1 MLTYV
6 EIRVPSSR
14 GGPTAQPD
22 AERCCYPRPVLATF
36 VLFWILQAPSFAYDT
51 ARPLDVRP
59 AGDGAGATVRE
70 LTYAT
75 LDGGRNAAT
84 LVTPAS
90 ARAPHPA
97 VLFVHWYEPPKPTS
111 NRTEFIEEAIELASS
126 GVVSLLID
134 TPWSREDWFPTRDSA
149 RDYEFSVGQVKELR
163 RAIDVLLAQPGI
175 DRTRVGYV
183 GHDFGAMYGALA
195 VAADPR
201 VTHFVYIAGT
211 RSFSD
216 WFLFAP
222 ERKGADRDAF
232 IARLA
237 PLDPIAY
244 LPKISPRPIL
254 MQFGGKDRFVSN
266 EAAAA
271 QADAVSG
278 PKTVKIY
285 KEAEHELTAEARQD
299 RLAWLRQQF
308 DARQ

>member
-1 MLTYV
+1 MLSTL
-6 EIRVPSSR
+6 ILLS
-14 GGPTAQPD
+14 
-22 AERCCYPRPVLATF
+22 
-36 VLFWILQAPSFAYDT
+36 ILQAPSFAYDT

-59 AGDGAGATVRE
+59 AADGAGATVRE

-90 ARAPHPA
+90 ARGPHPA

-111 NRTEFIEEAIELASS
+111 NRTEFIEDAIELASS

-134 TPWSREDWFPTRDSA
+134 TPWSREDWFPTRDNA
-149 RDYEFSVGQVKELR
+149 RDYEFSVAQVKELR
-163 RAIDVLLAQPGI
+163 RAVDVLLAQPGV
-175 DRTRVGYV
+175 DRTRVAFV
-183 GHDFGAMYGALA
+183 GHDFGAMYGTLA
-195 VAADPR
+195 VAADQR
-201 VTHFVYIAGT
+201 VTHFVYMAGT

-254 MQFGGKDRFVSN
+254 MQFGGKDRFVSK
-266 EAAAA
+266 EAATA

-285 KEAEHELTAEARQD
+285 EGAEHELTAEARQD
-299 RLAWLRQQF
+299 RLTWLRQQF
-308 DARQ
+308 GIQH